1 MMRLPAPLRS
11 RLLRGGCLGLSLLV
25 AASCARDS
33 AVKPIAD
40 LSLACATT
48 PCTCASTTGGFFTNE
63 RTQPPQWTPDG
74 RATCPAG
81 FALRRT
87 AK

>member
-1 MMRLPAPLRS
+1 MLFPPAPLRS
-11 RLLRGGCLGLSLLV
+11 RLLMGGCLGLSLLV
-25 AASCARDS
+25 AGGCARDS
-33 AVKPIAD
+33 AVKPITD

-48 PCTCASTTGGFFTNE
+48 PCTCTSTTGGFFTNE
-63 RTQPPQWTPDG
+63 RTQPPEWTADG

-87 AK
+87 VK